1 MTDEPVTFVSLA
13 LASIAIPPTANA
25 DSPPGTHLVGAGL
38 LIAKRYGSRWRFS
51 SEAATVSAGEKEQ
64 NLLIWMADRLPM
76 ADTMIGW
83 QIDQHL
89 VPALIDAAA
98 HADPAIAHH
107 FTLRLARALRNN
119 VVDLSIDGRVA
130 TARMAEDAATA
141 PSMAPDAL
149 LAAWGIGRLDAV
161 RADLATEA
169 LGTWLAFVRQA
180 KALGMEAEQAT
191 RDWMHRSSSI
201 RPVDDRQNMG

>member
-1 MTDEPVTFVSLA
+1 MINEPVTFVSLA
-13 LASIAIPPTANA
+13 LASIAIPPAADA

-38 LIAKRYGSRWRFS
+38 LIATRDGSRWRFS

-83 QIDQHL
+83 HIDQHV

-119 VVDLSIDGRVA
+119 VVDLSIDGGVA
-130 TARMAEDAATA
+130 TARMAENAATA

-169 LGTWLAFVRQA
+169 LGAWLAFVRQA

-191 RDWMHRSSSI
+191 RDWMHRSSI
-201 RPVDDRQNMG
+201 RPVDDRQNMD